1 MELATRIWDVIVIG
15 AGHAGTEAALAS
27 ARLGAETLMVTL
39 DLAKIASMPCNP
51 AIGGPAKGHLVRE
64 IDALG
69 GEMGRAADATHLQI
83 RVLNGSKGPA
93 VQALRAQSDKNR
105 YSQYMQDVCKR
116 QPHLSLMQGMVDG
129 VEPEAD
135 GVLRLTMDTGEQ
147 LRAKAVVITTGT
159 FLKGV
164 CHTGDRKVIA
174 GRAGEPSAEK
184 FSDSLRA
191 LGFELHRLKT
201 GTPPRVAADSIDYE
215 LMDEEKGDPFGLFF
229 SLDPAP
235 GQTAAPLPQLS
246 CWQTK
251 TTVET
256 HQVIL
261 ANLHRSPMYSGQ
273 IEGVGPRYCPS
284 LEDKVVR
291 FQDKDSHPIFVE
303 PEGLEH
309 DVMYIQGCSTS
320 MPEDVQL
327 AFIRTIPG
335 LQRAEIV
342 KYGYAVEYDCL
353 PATQLDG
360 TLMAKSVPGLF
371 AAGQMNGTSGYEEAA
386 AQGMVAGLN
395 AARFAL
401 GLAPVLLDRTNSY
414 IGTLIDDLV
423 TKDIRDPYRM
433 LTSRSEHRLTLRQDN
448 ADQRLTPLG
457 RQIGLVAD
465 GRWARFEAKLATLAT
480 ELIWLQKTRL
490 APGSAAAARFTAL
503 SGEGVERA
511 YTLEELLRRP
521 GTTLAQLAESVGR
534 DPAELPREIA
544 EQLAIEA
551 KYEGYIRRQRLS
563 IEKQQ
568 LLESRP
574 IPEDLDYAAIR
585 GLSRESQD
593 KLTRIRPRSL
603 GQAGRVGGVTP
614 ADVALLSVFLEQRR
628 RGQRGDCLES
638 V

>member
-1 MELATRIWDVIVIG
+1 MELDERIWDVIVIG

-69 GEMGRAADATHLQI
+69 GEMGKAADATHLQI

-93 VQALRAQSDKNR
+93 VQALRAQSDKHR
-105 YSQYMQDVCKR
+105 YSAYMQDVCR
-116 QPHLSLMQGMVDG
+116 QQPHLSLMEGMIDDVAPG
-129 VEPEAD
+129 AGAEA
-135 GVLRLTMDTGEQ
+135 GTLGLVTAAGER

-164 CHTGDRKVIA
+164 CHTGDRQVVA
-174 GRAGEPSAEK
+174 GRAGEPAAAK
-184 FSDSLRA
+184 LSDALTR

-201 GTPPRVAADSIDYE
+201 GTPPRVDAATVDYDQ
-215 LMDEEKGDPFGLFF
+215 MDEERGDPFGLFF
-229 SLDPAP
+229 SLDPTP

-251 TTVET
+251 TTDET

-291 FQDKDSHPIFVE
+291 FRDKDSHPIFVE

-335 LQRAEIV
+335 LRRAEIV

-360 TLMAKSVPGLF
+360 TLMTKRVPGLF

-386 AQGMVAGLN
+386 AQGLVAGLN
-395 AARFAL
+395 AARYAL
-401 GLAPVLLDRTNSY
+401 GLPPVALPRQESY
-414 IGTLIDDLV
+414 IGTLVDDLV

-457 RQIGLVAD
+457 RRLGLVGDA
-465 GRWARFEAKLATLAT
+465 RWARFEAKLVAIHEGKL
-480 ELIWLQKTRL
+480 WLKLQRL
-490 APGSAAAARFTAL
+490 NPGSVAAERFTEAT
-503 SGEGVERA
+503 GEAVDRS
-511 YTLEELLRRP
+511 YSLEELLRRP
-521 GTTLAQLAESVGR
+521 GVTVAQLADALGR
-534 DPAELPREIA
+534 NPADLPRDVA

-551 KYEGYIRRQRLS
+551 KYEGYIKRQRLS
-563 IEKQQ
+563 IERQ
-568 LLESRP
+568 LRLEDQP
-574 IPEDLDYAAIR
+574 IPDGLDFHQIR

-593 KLTRIRPRSL
+593 KLARIRPRSL

-614 ADVALLSVFLEQRR
+614 ADVALLSVHLSLATRA
-628 RGQRGDCLES
+628 
-638 V
+638 